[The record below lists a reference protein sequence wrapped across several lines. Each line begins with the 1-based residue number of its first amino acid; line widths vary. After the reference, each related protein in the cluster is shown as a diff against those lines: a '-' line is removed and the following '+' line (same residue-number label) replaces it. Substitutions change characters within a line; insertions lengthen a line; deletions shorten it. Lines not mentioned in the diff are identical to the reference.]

1 MKPFLSTNRIPI
13 MHVLVKGGRFVLKRI
28 SLFIFVN
35 ILVLITIT
43 TITSLLGVQSYM
55 GSSGYGGL
63 LAFSVIA
70 GFSGAII
77 SLMMSRVMAKWM
89 MGVQVIDERSPQGEY
104 ERFVLEET
112 HRLASVAG
120 LRKMPQVGIYH
131 SAEVNAFATGPSK
144 RRSLVAVSSG
154 MLERMDRDAISG
166 VIAHEI
172 AHIKSGDMVTTTLL
186 QGVLN
191 TFVIF
196 FSRLV
201 AKVVSNFV
209 REEFAMVVYFLTSIV
224 FEILFSILSSP
235 IIFWHSRRREFK
247 ADELAAKLGGKEKMI
262 YALESLRHTTSLV
275 DDRQKSIAAF
285 KISGKEKFSRLFS
298 THPPLEKRIERLHSL

>member
-1 MKPFLSTNRIPI
+1 
-13 MHVLVKGGRFVLKRI
+13 
-28 SLFIFVN
+28 
-35 ILVLITIT
+35 
-43 TITSLLGVQSYM
+43 
-55 GSSGYGGL
+55 
-63 LAFSVIA
+63 
-70 GFSGAII
+70 
-77 SLMMSRVMAKWM
+77 MMSRVMAKWM

-131 SAEVNAFATGPSK
+131 SAEVRTLLQQGQVKDAHLLLFQAECLNEWIA
-144 RRSLVAVSSG
+144 
-154 MLERMDRDAISG
+154 DAISG

-201 AKVVSNFV
+201 AKAVSNFV
-209 REEFAMVVYFLTSIV
+209 RERVCDGC
-224 FEILFSILSSP
+224 LFPYIDC
-235 IIFWHSRRREFK
+235 I
-247 ADELAAKLGGKEKMI
+247 
-262 YALESLRHTTSLV
+262 
-275 DDRQKSIAAF
+275 
-285 KISGKEKFSRLFS
+285 
-298 THPPLEKRIERLHSL
+298 